1 MSRKREIAD
10 ILEKIFR
17 VRMAAK
23 GSVGPLL
30 EEDYLERF
38 TSTYQI
44 DCVFDIGANE
54 GQYASKLRRKLN
66 YEGLI
71 ISFEPVP
78 DVAKVLKAR
87 AARDPKWIVAELAL
101 DNSVHDATFKIMHRS
116 TFSSLHNPSKNIDQ
130 QFAGMNKVIQEI
142 KLTTDTLDNA
152 YKRYKQKLGFTKP
165 FLKIDTQGNDVRV
178 VQGAAGCI
186 GEFFGLQS
194 ELSFRPI
201 YEETIGYGA
210 TLDYYA
216 SLGFE
221 LGALVP
227 NNAGHFPRLFEMDC
241 IMYNPARLGLPSLS
255 SLVKAEA

>member
-1 MSRKREIAD
+1 MSRKRDLAD
-10 ILEKIFR
+10 ILERIFGI
-17 VRMAAK
+17 RMAAK
-23 GSVGPLL
+23 GRVGPLL
-30 EEDYLERF
+30 ELDYLERF

-44 DCVFDIGANE
+44 DCVFDVGANE
-54 GQYASKLRRKLN
+54 GQYASMLRRKLN

-78 DVAKVLKAR
+78 DVAAILKAR

-130 QFAGMNKVIQEI
+130 QFAGLNKVIQEI
-142 KLTTDTLDNA
+142 KLSTDTLDNV
-152 YKRYKQKLGFTKP
+152 YQRYKQKLGFTRP
-165 FLKIDTQGNDVRV
+165 FLKVDTQGNDVRV

-194 ELSFRPI
+194 EITFRPI
-201 YEETIGYGA
+201 YEESIGYRA
-210 TLDYYA
+210 ALDYYT

-221 LGALVP
+221 LGALLP
-227 NNAGHFPRLFEMDC
+227 NDAGHFPRLFEMDC
-241 IMYNPARLGLPSLS
+241 IMYNPARLGLT
-255 SLVKAEA
+255 VNA

>member
-10 ILEKIFR
+10 FLEKIFR

-87 AARDPKWIVAELAL
+87 AARDPKWIVAELAWTIPFTTQPSRSCI
-101 DNSVHDATFKIMHRS
+101 DRASVRF
-116 TFSSLHNPSKNIDQ
+116 
-130 QFAGMNKVIQEI
+130 
-142 KLTTDTLDNA
+142 TT
-152 YKRYKQKLGFTKP
+152 
-165 FLKIDTQGNDVRV
+165 
-178 VQGAAGCI
+178 
-186 GEFFGLQS
+186 
-194 ELSFRPI
+194 
-201 YEETIGYGA
+201 
-210 TLDYYA
+210 
-216 SLGFE
+216 
-221 LGALVP
+221 
-227 NNAGHFPRLFEMDC
+227 
-241 IMYNPARLGLPSLS
+241 
-255 SLVKAEA
+255 